1 MASSTSMRQ
10 MMGER
15 DDSDTGER
23 FFVALEHPM
32 KASRQRRLKNSV
44 TLWKVPPTTIHEV
57 ASLDDYTDEERHQTW
72 FTRTEFAEI
81 KTSYRDLIHRMSQRE
96 CIQDTDNCSI
106 RGLEGRSHAG
116 SKNRQN
122 IIVASIVA
130 VLNEQDLQKSEGR
143 NDPDTLAIAYRVHSY
158 HSLQAACI
166 MGRRDEAAIAEYT
179 GHRISCEQQHLRHH
193 SICKHGSGTRP
204 HFHQLMTRPGVGH
217 HLNVGLQGE
226 SRRTVVGAPAS
237 VRRPT
242 QVSTRRRPVVNRRAA
257 AA

>member
-1 MASSTSMRQ
+1 
-10 MMGER
+10 
-15 DDSDTGER
+15 
-23 FFVALEHPM
+23 M
-32 KASRQRRLKNSV
+32 KASRQRRRKNSV
-44 TLWKVPPTTIHEV
+44 THWKVPPATIHEV

-96 CIQDTDNCSI
+96 CIQDTDECSI

-122 IIVASIVA
+122 IIVSSIFA
-130 VLNEQDLQKSEGR
+130 VLHEQDLQKREGR
-143 NDPDTLAIAYRVHSY
+143 NDPDTLAIAYRTHSY

-179 GHRISCEQQHLRHH
+179 GRSSPCQQQHLRHQ
-193 SICKHGSGTRP
+193 SICMHGPGTSP
-204 HFHQLMTRPGVGH
+204 HFHPSHHQLMMRPGVGN
-217 HLNVGLQGE
+217 HLNIRLQGE
-226 SRRTVVGAPAS
+226 SRRAVVGAPAS

-242 QVSTRRRPVVNRRAA
+242 QLSTRRGPVVNRRAA